1 MKFYRLRWFCGAS
14 FGRIANFVLNI
25 FCVFVVASV
34 SISCGLNLDPP
45 RSIVMEALQAQIS
58 TTQSS
63 ISESLGLDPSPT
75 DPVVSRVRVD
85 HQETLKL
92 DGQRFTH
99 LEGSFDWQLPQ
110 DPVRVDS
117 AFELFLLRGE
127 RGEGW
132 TLARPVSGKADDIQR
147 WLLYPLGLPA
157 S

>member
-1 MKFYRLRWFCGAS
+1 
-14 FGRIANFVLNI
+14 
-25 FCVFVVASV
+25 
-34 SISCGLNLDPP
+34 
-45 RSIVMEALQAQIS
+45 MEALQAQILA
-58 TTQSS
+58 TQSS
-63 ISESLGLDPSPT
+63 ISESLDLYPST
-75 DPVVSRVRVD
+75 AVPVVSRVRVG
-85 HQETLKL
+85 HQETLRL

-117 AFELFLLRGE
+117 TFELFLLRGQ

-132 TLARPVSGKADDIQR
+132 TLARPVSGNADEIQR

>member
-1 MKFYRLRWFCGAS
+1 MKLSRLRRFCGAS
-14 FGRIANFVLNI
+14 FARIVTLGLNI
-25 FCVFVVASV
+25 LVVFVVAFV
-34 SISCGLNLDPP
+34 STSCGLNSDPP

-58 TTQSS
+58 ATQSS
-63 ISESLGLDPSPT
+63 ISESLGLDPSTT
-75 DPVVSRVRVD
+75 DPVVSRVRVS

-99 LEGSFDWQLPQ
+99 VEGNFDWQLPQ